1 MTDYRKIVLFGSG
14 VIAEK
19 SLKKNPCF
27 IVDNNPDLQGTLFHG
42 IEIKAPNTI
51 RGLSDKYRIII
62 CTSSVSEVRSQLEA
76 YGYEWGRDAQLSG
89 YLAEKL
95 EIANLESQRFDI
107 LISSGLPSTDI
118 GGAAGGVYRIT
129 ESREFDFPSITKLYG
144 GNIHGMTSVGNG
156 YAFASQGEGI
166 VILNKDLQVTDIVE
180 LPPALRPHGVSQY
193 QDGWVFVSSYSDGI
207 IGIDASG
214 RSIFEYY
221 FSDKRRSHLSAQHH
235 CNDICLVG
243 DYAYVSMFSITGNWK
258 KGIYDGG
265 IVEINLKT
273 GVMETVATGLTM
285 PHNVSFY
292 DGELKVL
299 NSFKGEVM
307 STNLEVKFKLPG
319 FVRGYDENSDYIF
332 VGESKNRNFSRLET
346 GRAPVSIDSRITI
359 MHKALG
365 FSRSIPL
372 PSRVSEIHSLLI
384 FSSV

>member
-1 MTDYRKIVLFGSG
+1 M
-14 VIAEK
+14 
-19 SLKKNPCF
+19 
-27 IVDNNPDLQGTLFHG
+27 
-42 IEIKAPNTI
+42 
-51 RGLSDKYRIII
+51 
-62 CTSSVSEVRSQLEA
+62 EA